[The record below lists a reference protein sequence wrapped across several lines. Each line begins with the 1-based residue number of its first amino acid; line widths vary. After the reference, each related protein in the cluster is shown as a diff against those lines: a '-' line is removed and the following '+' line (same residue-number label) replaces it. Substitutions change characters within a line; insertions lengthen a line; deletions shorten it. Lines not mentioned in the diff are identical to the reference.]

1 MDVRFVRLRNR
12 DVDLLALL
20 DGRQNIEISLFPN
33 YVSRD
38 HNRFVCLRHDNEVV
52 VFLQLEVVFL
62 KDAFEQFDLMFFCRL
77 AF

>member
-33 YVSRD
+33 YVS
-38 HNRFVCLRHDNEVV
+38 
-52 VFLQLEVVFL
+52 
-62 KDAFEQFDLMFFCRL
+62 
-77 AF
+77 